1 MCRGEGG
8 RRVGDTKSNVFF
20 ARAGNQKRNVFFA
33 LALRKTKKTV
43 EDRDSSR
50 WIKENDE
57 AAKFVDV
64 LLS

>member
-1 MCRGEGG
+1 M
-8 RRVGDTKSNVFF
+8 
-20 ARAGNQKRNVFFA
+20 NQKRNVFFA